1 MKHDFFQKC
10 IVTLLTITKN
20 CFVLIEI
27 SPQMNKIN
35 EKIEINASDTLR
47 LIFNAEMY
55 RFKLISNKIQQQI
68 FLLSVTKAIVSFLC
82 VPTYKHYKTKAILQ

>member
-1 MKHDFFQKC
+1 
-10 IVTLLTITKN
+10 
-20 CFVLIEI
+20 
-27 SPQMNKIN
+27 MNKIN

-55 RFKLISNKIQQQI
+55 RFKLISNKKQQQI

-82 VPTYKHYKTKAILQ
+82 VPTYKHYKTNTILK